1 MTVGANAP
9 TSVDLDT
16 PHRAAPPCAATCRSN
31 RSARLDGGAYTT
43 PRAAIARAEREI
55 ADILA
60 RCCTLSL
67 AQLIAAVDPR
77 PSVVIDAVL
86 GLVEA
91 GSADLWSHHVDT
103 HLVVGLLDGDGD
115 RAGPGATHVRVV
127 IR

>member
-9 TSVDLDT
+9 TSVVFDT
-16 PHRAAPPCAATCRSN
+16 PHRAAPAYAATCGSN
-31 RSARLDGGAYTT
+31 RSVRLDGGAHTT
-43 PRAAIARAEREI
+43 PRAAIARAERVI
-55 ADILA
+55 AEILA

-67 AQLIAAVDPR
+67 AQLIAAVDAP

-103 HLVVGLLDGDGD
+103 HLVVGLLDDHGD
-115 RAGPGATHVRVV
+115 RAGSGAAQAGAV
-127 IR
+127 IP

>member
-9 TSVDLDT
+9 TSVVFDT
-16 PHRAAPPCAATCRSN
+16 PHRAASACAATCGN
-31 RSARLDGGAYTT
+31 RSVRLDGGAHTT
-43 PRAAIARAEREI
+43 PRAAIIHAERVI
-55 ADILA
+55 AEILA

-67 AQLIAAVDPR
+67 AQLIAAVDAP

-103 HLVVGLLDGDGD
+103 HLVVGLLDDHGD
-115 RAGPGATHVRVV
+115 RAGSGATRTGAV
-127 IR
+127 IP

>member
-9 TSVDLDT
+9 TSVVFDT
-16 PHRAAPPCAATCRSN
+16 PHRAAPECAATCGSN
-31 RSARLDGGAYTT
+31 RSAWLDGGEHTT
-43 PRAAIARAEREI
+43 PRAAIVRAERVI

-67 AQLIAAVDPR
+67 AQLIAAVDAPS
-77 PSVVIDAVL
+77 SVVIDAVL
-86 GLVEA
+86 GLVGA

-103 HLVVGLLDGDGD
+103 HLVVGLLDSHGD
-115 RAGPGATHVRVV
+115 RAGSGAPRAGVV

>member
-9 TSVDLDT
+9 TSVVFDT
-16 PHRAAPPCAATCRSN
+16 PHVAAPACAATCGS
-31 RSARLDGGAYTT
+31 SRLDGGAHTT
-43 PRAAIARAEREI
+43 PRRAAVVRAERVI
-55 ADILA
+55 ADMLA

-67 AQLIAAVDPR
+67 AQLIAAVDA
-77 PSVVIDAVL
+77 PSSMVIDAVL

-103 HLVVGLLDGDGD
+103 HLVVGLLDGHGD
-115 RAGPGATHVRVV
+115 RAGSGAPRAGVV

>member
-9 TSVDLDT
+9 TSVVFDT
-16 PHRAAPPCAATCRSN
+16 PHRAAPACAATCGSN
-31 RSARLDGGAYTT
+31 RSAWLDGGAHTT
-43 PRAAIARAEREI
+43 PRAAVARAERVI

-67 AQLIAAVDPR
+67 AQLIAAVDAPS
-77 PSVVIDAVL
+77 SVVIDAVL
-86 GLVEA
+86 GLVGA

-103 HLVVGLLDGDGD
+103 HLVVGLLDSHGD
-115 RAGPGATHVRVV
+115 RAGSGATQAGVV